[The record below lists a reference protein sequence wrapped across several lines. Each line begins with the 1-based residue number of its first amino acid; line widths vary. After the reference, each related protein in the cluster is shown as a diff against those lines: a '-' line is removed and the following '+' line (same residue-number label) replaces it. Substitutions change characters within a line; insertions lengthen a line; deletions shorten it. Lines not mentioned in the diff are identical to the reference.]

1 MDEFNISLVAGL
13 DSTKSKENINRDI
26 DRLKSTLDEL
36 LLQAKIDPKQVE
48 KLEGQLDSIKVKLND
63 AQFTQSALDNLVKQI
78 NTALS
83 GIKIGNI
90 NVGSQAQQVGQQIGN
105 VISQG
110 IQQNIDSGV
119 VADIKKISDASTSA
133 IVQNEKK
140 KQEAYRATT
149 ETVMYHAGVVSKLNK
164 AETNGRFYG
173 SNRGTGYFGTGH
185 YFVDSATKH
194 ELDNNSS
201 YSKLPYTSIDISK
214 YDNLFKANTD
224 EIANRLHSFL
234 RNLTKFTQG
243 SDANSVS
250 ELFSQFK
257 KVFGD
262 TVMDMQEFDAKLE
275 QLKSFMQN
283 SNMSDRSDS
292 VSTQFMKSLG
302 YGGVDTRG
310 TKYADTR
317 YGTVIYDLKEESV
330 LQANITDELQ
340 KQGQMLEKINYEKG
354 QVFDKTEDSRIQ
366 SIIDQQAKSKEI
378 ETEFDKLFDST
389 KIKAYES
396 ELDSVNETLK
406 KNDDIISDCQYTI
419 NNADEAVKKFAKDMA
434 NLGIE
439 MSEDEIKS
447 QADDYRVSYQERI
460 DELEKERPLLES
472 RKKQLEENLNAE
484 YELANV
490 AREQARQIVDERH
503 KEVQSVQEVSDK
515 IKSFSELKIKSND
528 FVNID
533 GLTKAEDILE
543 KVRTKYEQFGQ
554 VTFKNIEL
562 DADGNLKSF
571 RVNIQQTNGDLKETR
586 NFLMEISDDA
596 KKVKFSNDTIKG
608 TENVVRHLNE
618 QKDATDEIIKEE
630 QKLANAMADVREKS
644 EQTRQAE
651 EKRQE
656 LAQNNAI
663 NKALEEEYIQKQKII
678 AQEEKLAQATAEKA
692 NKIQL
697 SFANG
702 NYEAKVESTIA
713 KTQQWRDENGNAR
726 ISTEQLRTALVNLG
740 TAYNNLNADG
750 GNTIANQEVL
760 KQAESELSAEIKR
773 VTNEVAKM
781 NAEYAKS
788 SKVESLHQKLTEFYD
803 KNSATHK
810 KWGTELKQM
819 MDATASGAKVTNS
832 ELLKME
838 LRYKEIGNEARQ
850 AGKLGLSL
858 FDGIKEQAKKFTQ
871 WVSITSVV
879 MKGVQAVRGAVG
891 NVIELDDALLELSKV
906 SDLSAEGLENVTNQ
920 AYELGEKVARTGK
933 EVIDATTEFKRAGF
947 DMQQSM
953 DMAESAMVM
962 TNVAENITDTADAAG
977 TLISV
982 LKGFNMDASET
993 MTIVD
998 KINQVSNTS
1007 PIGFDNIAEGLERT
1021 AGTMAQSGNTIDQT
1035 IGLITAGY
1043 AQLRNVEKVSTGLV
1057 TLSARLRGVGE
1068 DGEVID
1074 GLSSKLQEDFGK
1086 IGVAIENADGSL
1098 RSIYEIVQDYS
1109 KVLPTLTDKQKQYY
1123 AELAAGKRQVTV
1135 WNAITQQFQDA
1146 ENAVS
1151 QSLNSQNSALDE
1163 NQKKL
1168 DSIGGHVKSFE
1179 SAMEH
1184 LSSTV
1189 VDSDLV
1195 KFFVDLGTTGVK
1207 AIDGLVNSLTPLGT
1221 LSAGI
1226 GLFAGIKNVGISM
1239 LVAY

>member
-1 MDEFNISLVAGL
+1 MADNFDNYSMKVQARV
-13 DSTKSKENINRDI
+13 DMPSNKDI
-26 DRLKSTLDEL
+26 DAQIRKLEKSISKLKVSGQFDDTALKNLTNQLNSLKATVSTANFSPAALTEL
-36 LLQAKIDPKQVE
+36 TSQVE
-48 KLEGQLDSIKVKLND
+48 K
-63 AQFTQSALDNLVKQI
+63 AL
-78 NTALS
+78 
-83 GIKIGNI
+83 GNI
-90 NVGSQAQQVGQQIGN
+90 QISAKVGQEVGSAITKGM
-105 VISQG
+105 
-110 IQQNIDSGV
+110 QQNIDTGV
-119 VADIKKISDASTSA
+119 VGSIKKISDSTTSTV
-133 IVQNEKK
+133 VQNEKK
-140 KQEAYRATT
+140 KQDAYRATT

-173 SNRGTGYFGTGH
+173 SSRGTGYFGTGH

-234 RNLTKFTQG
+234 ENLTKFTQG
-243 SDANSVS
+243 SDVNSVS
-250 ELFSQFK
+250 ELFSQFR

-262 TVMDMQEFDAKLE
+262 TVMDMQKFDAKLE

-406 KNDDIISDCQYTI
+406 KNDDIISDCQHAI
-419 NNADEAVKKFAKDMA
+419 NNADEEAKKFAKDMA
-434 NLGIE
+434 NLGLE

-447 QADDYRVSYQERI
+447 QADDYRVTFQERI

-528 FVNID
+528 FVDID

-543 KVRTKYEQFGQ
+543 KVRAKYEQFGQ

-596 KKVKFSNDTIKG
+596 KKVKFSDDTIKG

-630 QKLANAMADVREKS
+630 QKLANAMANVREKS
-644 EQTRQAE
+644 EQARQAE
-651 EKRQE
+651 EKHQE
-656 LAQNNAI
+656 LAQNKAI
-663 NKALEEEYIQKQKII
+663 NKALEEEYNQKQKII

-697 SFANG
+697 SSDVTKLTTDYQKFGVVSQEVENNLKELKLAQESVVN
-702 NYEAKVESTIA
+702 AKGTDRLA
-713 KTQQWRDENGNAR
+713 
-726 ISTEQLRTALVNLG
+726 TEIEKYDTALEK
-740 TAYNNLNADG
+740 A
-750 GNTIANQEVL
+750 
-760 KQAESELSAEIKR
+760 KSSWKELSATQ
-773 VTNEVAKM
+773 V
-781 NAEYAKS
+781 
-788 SKVESLHQKLTEFYD
+788 SLSQRTSQMTSMQEWMR
-803 KNSATHK
+803 KNSAATK
-810 KWGTELKQM
+810 LCGDRVRELIAECQTCNKVRFDQIKNEFKQIQ
-819 MDATASGAKVTNS
+819 V
-832 ELLKME
+832 
-838 LRYKEIGNEARQ
+838 EAGK
-850 AGKLGLSL
+850 AGKLGNSFLGSL
-858 FDGIKEQAKKFTQ
+858 KDQAKSFTQ
-871 WVSITSVV
+871 WISVSGAV
-879 MKGVQAVRGAVG
+879 MKGVQTARQMYQAVYDIDTAMTNLYKVTDETDIKYNKFLNSACDNAQRLGRSVSSLIEQTANWAKLGYSIDESEQLAQISSIYANVG
-891 NVIELDDALLELSKV
+891 EVDDATAV
-906 SDLSAEGLENVTNQ
+906 SDIVTVMKAYDIAAEDAIQIVNKYNKLGNEFATSAKDLGEGLSNAASMLALGGTDVNKALALLTGGAEITQSAGELGTALKIGQMRVQ
-920 AYELGEKVARTGK
+920 GMKGKLEELGETVDENVESISKMQTHILNLTKGEVNIFDENNNFK
-933 EVIDATTEFKRAGF
+933 DYYDILEEVSKVIDKLSDTERADLLETLFGKNRGNQGAAVLQAFQSGQVQKALEATLN
-947 DMQQSM
+947 
-953 DMAESAMVM
+953 AEGSAMQEQERWM
-962 TNVAENITDTADAAG
+962 Q
-977 TLISV
+977 S
-982 LKGFNMDASET
+982 
-993 MTIVD
+993 
-998 KINQVSNTS
+998 
-1007 PIGFDNIAEGLERT
+1007 LE
-1021 AGTMAQSGNTIDQT
+1021 A
-1035 IGLITAGY
+1035 
-1043 AQLRNVEKVSTGLV
+1043 K
-1057 TLSARLRGVGE
+1057 
-1068 DGEVID
+1068 
-1074 GLSSKLQEDFGK
+1074 
-1086 IGVAIENADGSL
+1086 
-1098 RSIYEIVQDYS
+1098 
-1109 KVLPTLTDKQKQYY
+1109 
-1123 AELAAGKRQVTV
+1123 
-1135 WNAITQQFQDA
+1135 TQQFEA
-1146 ENAVS
+1146 AF
-1151 QSLNSQNSALDE
+1151 QSLSNTIL
-1163 NQKKL
+1163 
-1168 DSIGGHVKSFE
+1168 
-1179 SAMEH
+1179 
-1184 LSSTV
+1184 
-1189 VDSDLV
+1189 DSDLV

-1207 AIDGLVNSLTPLGT
+1207 AIDGLVNALGGLGT
-1221 LSAGI
+1221 I
-1226 GLFAGIKNVGISM
+1226 GLLGGAGLGIKNVGINT